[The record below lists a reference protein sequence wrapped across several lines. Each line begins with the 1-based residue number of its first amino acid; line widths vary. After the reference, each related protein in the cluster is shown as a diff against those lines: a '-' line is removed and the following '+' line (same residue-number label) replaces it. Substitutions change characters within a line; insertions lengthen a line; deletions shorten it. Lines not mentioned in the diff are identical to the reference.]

1 MPKTF
6 EAYPNSTS
14 TESSPGSSIPP
25 SPLEHDVQMPSDLEV
40 MTTLL
45 KEELAQLEDYY
56 LYESAP
62 MKLEK
67 WQKCDKSLQAMATQS
82 YYQLPCASYN
92 VNQSETNPRLVSLA
106 TGDLDLRGFC
116 GGSMS
121 RPKMSRPG
129 PYSYIRT
136 HCNSQRISTNGCKD
150 VEVFEKETWTFK
162 GTHSGYTELAFDQC
176 SVDKS
181 FGKSHASAKKVRE
194 CAILLKEEE
203 KSCLTEDVLYRA
215 EMMRSYDLGGS
226 LEPHH
231 RREGQSHG
239 MKMLGHDGIAMP
251 ILQCAESESCPPY
264 KQSEVAECYFHQ
276 ITANLEPYHGFM
288 NEIDQPI
295 RTGAVDIQNN
305 DYLHHECLGDQ
316 SFECLSGDSVGS
328 SLELPIQKPLQRSQE
343 SQCVFK
349 PDVKVGSLERNHG
362 ERKQKKRDQN
372 KSAAHRYRQRKRVEQ
387 DCLEEELHGLE
398 GRNRELRDK
407 AESVEREI
415 QYVKDL
421 LIEVYKAR
429 SQRLKEDSSA

>member
-1 MPKTF
+1 
-6 EAYPNSTS
+6 
-14 TESSPGSSIPP
+14 
-25 SPLEHDVQMPSDLEV
+25 MPSDLEV

-67 WQKCDKSLQAMATQS
+67 WQKCDKNLQAMATQS
-82 YYQLPCASYN
+82 YYQLPCPSYGA
-92 VNQSETNPRLVSLA
+92 NQSETNPRLVTLA
-106 TGDLDLRGFC
+106 TGELDLRGFC

-136 HCNSQRISTNGCKD
+136 HCNSQRISTSGCKD

-162 GTHSGYTELAFDQC
+162 GTHSGYAELAFDQC
-176 SVDKS
+176 SVDKT
-181 FGKSHASAKKVRE
+181 FAKNHANAKKVRE

-203 KSCLTEDVLYRA
+203 KSCFSEDVFYRA
-215 EMMRSYDLGGS
+215 EMMRSYDIGGS
-226 LEPHH
+226 LDTHH

-239 MKMLGHDGIAMP
+239 MKMLGHEGIAMP
-251 ILQCAESESCPPY
+251 ILPCAENESCPPF
-264 KQSEVAECYFHQ
+264 KPSDVAECYFHQ
-276 ITANLEPYHGFM
+276 ITANLEPYHGYM
-288 NEIDQPI
+288 NEIDQPL
-295 RTGAVDIQNN
+295 RTDIQNN

-328 SLELPIQKPLQRSQE
+328 SLELPIQKPMQRSRE

-349 PDVKVGSLERNHG
+349 PDIKVGSSERNHG

-372 KSAAHRYRQRKRVEQ
+372 KSAAHRYCSIFFSLVMKFAERQIA
-387 DCLEEELHGLE
+387 LH
-398 GRNRELRDK
+398 K
-407 AESVEREI
+407 KSSV
-415 QYVKDL
+415 VN
-421 LIEVYKAR
+421 
-429 SQRLKEDSSA
+429 S